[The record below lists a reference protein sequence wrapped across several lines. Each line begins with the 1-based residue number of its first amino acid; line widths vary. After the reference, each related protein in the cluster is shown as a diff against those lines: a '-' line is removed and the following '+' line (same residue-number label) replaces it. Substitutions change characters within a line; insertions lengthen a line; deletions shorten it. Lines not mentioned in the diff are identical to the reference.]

1 MSFRRGD
8 VVVYPKYGLGKVVKA
23 EERPVFGR
31 TQRCLE
37 IRFLRDN
44 RTVFIHEEDFHKVHL
59 RGVMG
64 PKMVTSVYKVLRE
77 PPQYAQVRTADRR
90 LERYRSKAAIGDPV
104 SLAEVARD
112 LVRRGQR
119 HRLNDIEQELANSAV
134 GLLTAELAH
143 VENVEPAAVR
153 TKLTR
158 ILER

>member
-8 VVVYPKYGLGKVVKA
+8 IVVYPKYGLGKVVKA

-37 IRFLRDN
+37 IRFVRDN
-44 RTVFIHEEDFHKVHL
+44 RTVFLHEEDFHKVHL

-64 PKMVTSVYKVLRE
+64 SKMLSSVYKVLRE
-77 PPQYAQVRTADRR
+77 PTQYTQVRVADRR
-90 LERYRSKAAIGDPV
+90 LERYLSKAAIGDPV

-112 LVRRGQR
+112 LVRRGKK
-119 HRLNDIEQELANSAV
+119 HRLNEVEQELANSAV
-134 GLLTAELAH
+134 GLLSAEIAH
-143 VENVEPAAVR
+143 VENAEPASIR